1 MDLKIDTQ
9 TEGERTVLTLAGEVD
24 LSTAP
29 ALRQQLASVFDGGTN
44 HVVVDLRQVGFMDS
58 TGLGV
63 LMGAHLRLRERDG
76 DLALV
81 AQEGPVLRVL
91 TLAKLTDVFPVSS
104 ELPDA
109 S

>member
-9 TEGERTVLTLAGEVD
+9 AQDDRTVMTLEGEVD

-29 ALRQQLASVFDGGTN
+29 ALRQQLASIVDGGAD

-76 DLALV
+76 DLSIV
-81 AQEGPVLRVL
+81 AEEGPVLRVL

-104 ELPDA
+104 TLP
-109 S
+109 